1 MKKPHEKLHDKPYDS
16 PHLSLCPVIIYAT
29 ARSSFM
35 PQPGLHLS
43 LKNCRKASYFATG
56 NT

>member
-1 MKKPHEKLHDKPYDS
+1 MKKPLEKLHDKPYDS

-29 ARSSFM
+29 DRSTFM